1 MMATIPPNNFCFNF
15 KINQIQSQPRYS
27 LFEKTVTVNQR
38 RRHLNPPLKINLHC
52 RFFNPR
58 KCPCLSLVVF
68 RATGDADSFPQQS
81 TLSDADATFDSLSS
95 SDENYVPL
103 LVRMLGLDNDPLDR
117 EQAVISLW
125 KYSLG
130 GKHYI
135 DKVMQFRGCVN
146 LIVHLL
152 RSNSSNACE
161 AGAGLLR
168 MISSVNA
175 YRDIV
180 AESGAI
186 EETTVVLRR
195 PSLTSEV
202 KKQSICM
209 LWNLTADEK
218 YRLKIANSALLPLL
232 VKFLDDE
239 DMKVIEAAGGVLA
252 NLALSRP
259 NHNIMVE
266 ADVIPRLAK
275 FLTNEM
281 EGSKVIR
288 KEAKT
293 ALLELVKDDYYKIL
307 VMEKGLVPV
316 PLVGSAAYAS
326 FKPTLYSWP
335 SLPDG
340 TEFRRSSNSPSRF
353 GASEL
358 LLGLHIEDN
367 TDKIDKSKM
376 DAIVGR
382 THQQFLARIGA
393 IETEDESKSESGFPS
408 SYHQT
413 LLPWKDG
420 IARMVLILELEDEIA
435 IAKAADYIAAS
446 AVNEH
451 MRTSFREAGAMQ
463 RLVHLLSHNS
473 YAVRSSVLSALDK
486 LSISNDVCGTM
497 EAEGV
502 THPLINILNDLKTT
516 ESLIEKT
523 LSILARIWD
532 PSKQMKLKFYS
543 GPVNGSTKVVDS
555 SSYNITPEL
564 GRKKVEVG
572 SMLDSALAD
581 RLVDI
586 LKIAPPSLQT
596 KVTSI
601 IEYWSMIEPCMD
613 TIIAT
618 EIEST
623 LIDVFKQIV
632 PRGGQFGW
640 ARVIFLVGLY
650 YVAILSTIWFLGV
663 SFSKHQFEREEHF
676 SYEKFCRGRG
686 A

>member
-572 SMLDSALAD
+572 LLQLLAFSIFSSGLL
-581 RLVDI
+581 R
-586 LKIAPPSLQT
+586 PSL
-596 KVTSI
+596 
-601 IEYWSMIEPCMD
+601 P
-613 TIIAT
+613 
-618 EIEST
+618 
-623 LIDVFKQIV
+623 
-632 PRGGQFGW
+632 
-640 ARVIFLVGLY
+640 IFLPE
-650 YVAILSTIWFLGV
+650 S
-663 SFSKHQFEREEHF
+663 
-676 SYEKFCRGRG
+676 
-686 A
+686 